1 VGAVRDA
8 IRTLLSDT
16 ALRARLGAAARA
28 RAAGV
33 LSYDVLAAR
42 LAPLAAGDFGVLART
57 GVAG

>member
-1 VGAVRDA
+1 VRDA